1 MDYQPNMQLLLGGT
15 IFQKD
20 STTLQIEATEIHAV
34 VVSCYSSNRKNKNTV
49 IQSTIVVLGVKPSPT
64 TPKKPCYQRHIWEIQ
79 EFGLGAATGI

>member
-1 MDYQPNMQLLLGGT
+1 
-15 IFQKD
+15 
-20 STTLQIEATEIHAV
+20 V